1 MGTANPL
8 AIPMGG
14 VNPRN
19 NLFSLLQT
27 ANRAGLVSEA
37 EVQNIQVKILDLLK
51 DVIISFTSNQSSSV
65 TEETAQNL
73 LRSIIY
79 CLDFYCMKMDD
90 QPTLIQTLQSAD
102 IKDIYKEGLELLGL
116 YVEETKKLCRRVK
129 AEKLAT
135 GLIAY
140 NTTIDKAIPDFFSG
154 YDIRFQAHDSTADI
168 DIDYPLMFDDM
179 NIKGILYIRQYL
191 EKLSLENAFCRLFTP
206 KDIEYLLKSY
216 GRTYHIRYED
226 YLLNICEI
234 VLTNAICS
242 KMLDNPASK
251 IIISPAEGSMLKGD
265 LNRAAPEE
273 LPSIIKRAAN
283 KMIAELSITEPA
295 IIDYVHRYE
304 AELLAR
310 LKSAL
315 QHDTLSKLV
324 ITTAVSNTPEMTF
337 DPGKK
342 MDNHRFRLLVQ
353 RVLNCT
359 EPSEKAGII
368 MTNITSVTDFIDI
381 LKADC
386 LFDDE
391 YLTLFEQLGDLEIS
405 VLLRIVFCEELRAA
419 GSLEDA
425 VAGLSK
431 GYIDWKDQLIMFLQ
445 NISPYR
451 LKTIAALIESQESG
465 Q

>member
-8 AIPMGG
+8 MLPLGG

-19 NLFSLLQT
+19 DLSSLLQE

-37 EVQNIQVKILDLLK
+37 EVQNIQIKMLDLLK

-90 QPTLIQTLQSAD
+90 QPNLIQTLQSGG
-102 IKDIYKEGLELLGL
+102 IKEVYKEGLELLGL

-140 NTTIDKAIPDFFSG
+140 NTTIDEAIPDFFSG
-154 YDIRFQAHDSTADI
+154 YDIRFQAHDTAA

-179 NIKGILYIRQYL
+179 NLKGILYIRQYL
-191 EKLSLENAFCRLFTP
+191 ENLSLENAFCRLFAP

-216 GRTYHIRYED
+216 GRTYHIRYQD

-234 VLTNAICS
+234 VLTNAIFS

-251 IIISPAEGSMLKGD
+251 IIISPAECSILKND
-265 LNRAAPEE
+265 LDRTAPKE
-273 LPSIIKRAAN
+273 LPSIIKHAAN
-283 KMIAELSITEPA
+283 EMIAELSITEPA

-315 QHDTLSKLV
+315 QHGTLSKLV
-324 ITTAVSNTPEMTF
+324 ITTAVNNNPEMTF

-342 MDNHRFRLLVQ
+342 MDNHSFRLLVR

-368 MTNITSVTDFIDI
+368 MTNINSLTDFIDI

-391 YLTLFEQLGDLEIS
+391 YLTLFEQLGDLETS
-405 VLLRIVFCEELRAA
+405 VLLRIIFCEELRAA
-419 GSLEDA
+419 GSFEDA
-425 VAGLSK
+425 VASLSK
-431 GYIDWKDQLIMFLQ
+431 AHIDWKDQLIIFLQ
-445 NISPYR
+445 NISPVR
-451 LKTIAALIESQESG
+451 LKTIAALIESQETS

>member
-1 MGTANPL
+1 
-8 AIPMGG
+8 
-14 VNPRN
+14 
-19 NLFSLLQT
+19 
-27 ANRAGLVSEA
+27 
-37 EVQNIQVKILDLLK
+37 
-51 DVIISFTSNQSSSV
+51 
-65 TEETAQNL
+65 
-73 LRSIIY
+73 
-79 CLDFYCMKMDD
+79 
-90 QPTLIQTLQSAD
+90 
-102 IKDIYKEGLELLGL
+102 
-116 YVEETKKLCRRVK
+116 
-129 AEKLAT
+129 
-135 GLIAY
+135 
-140 NTTIDKAIPDFFSG
+140 
-154 YDIRFQAHDSTADI
+154 
-168 DIDYPLMFDDM
+168 
-179 NIKGILYIRQYL
+179 
-191 EKLSLENAFCRLFTP
+191 
-206 KDIEYLLKSY
+206 
-216 GRTYHIRYED
+216 
-226 YLLNICEI
+226 
-234 VLTNAICS
+234 S

>member
-8 AIPMGG
+8 RLPLGG

-19 NLFSLLQT
+19 DLFSLLQE

-37 EVQNIQVKILDLLK
+37 EVQNIQIKMLDLLK

-79 CLDFYCMKMDD
+79 CLDFYCMKMED
-90 QPTLIQTLQSAD
+90 QPNLIQTLQSAGL
-102 IKDIYKEGLELLGL
+102 KAIYKEGLELLDL
-116 YVEETKKLCRRVK
+116 YVEETRKLCRKVK

-140 NTTIDKAIPDFFSG
+140 NTTIDEAVPAFFSG
-154 YDIRFQAHDSTADI
+154 YDIRFQAHDTAA

-179 NIKGILYIRQYL
+179 NLKGILYIRQYL
-191 EKLSLENAFCRLFTP
+191 ENLSLENAFCRLFAP

-216 GRTYHIRYED
+216 GRTYRIRYED

-234 VLTNAICS
+234 VLTNAIFS
-242 KMLDNPASK
+242 KMLDNPAGK
-251 IIISPAEGSMLKGD
+251 IKISPAECSILKD
-265 LNRAAPEE
+265 NLNRAAPEE
-273 LPSIIKRAAN
+273 LPSIIKSAAN
-283 KMIAELSITEPA
+283 KMITELNITEPA

-310 LKSAL
+310 IKGAL
-315 QHDTLSKLV
+315 QHDTFSKLV
-324 ITTAVSNTPEMTF
+324 ITTAINNTPEITF

-353 RVLNCT
+353 QVLNCT
-359 EPSEKAGII
+359 ESSEKAGII
-368 MTNITSVTDFIDI
+368 MPNITSVADFIDI

-391 YLTLFEQLGDLEIS
+391 YSILFEQLGDLELS

-419 GSLEDA
+419 DSLEDA

-431 GYIDWKDQLIMFLQ
+431 GHIDWKDQLIMFLQ
-445 NISPYR
+445 KISPAR
-451 LKTIAALIESQESG
+451 LTTIAALIESQEGS